1 MLKFG
6 PKQNCLNFTN
16 GWITDKKSMQV
27 DEYSEADHL
36 ANLLGK
42 DSADA
47 MDELL
52 AAVGDADDDA
62 MESQLEH
69 YQYYV
74 MNA

>member
-1 MLKFG
+1 MSPILMEALQMLKFG
-6 PKQNCLNFTN
+6 LKKNCLNFTN

-36 ANLLGK
+36 ANLFGK

-62 MESQLEH
+62 MES
-69 YQYYV
+69 
-74 MNA
+74 